1 MYDLKDFAKL
11 RNELLRLEDIAT
23 RVELE
28 LWMEGVARP
37 YEDTKLMVQLRIRL
51 LKLTVERDAVKAQ
64 IVDAY
69 MANLEGKELHEIY
82 G

>member
-1 MYDLKDFAKL
+1 MYDLKGFAKL
-11 RNELLRLEDIAT
+11 RNELLRLEDIAS

-28 LWMEGVARP
+28 LWMEGVVRP
-37 YEDTKLMVQLRIRL
+37 GEDTQLAVALRVRL
-51 LKLTVERDAVKAQ
+51 LRLTVKRDAVKAQ

-69 MANLEGKELHEIY
+69 EASLIGKELHEIY